1 MQVFAPISKCTVHVE
16 NFDIPADCYW
26 CLKGCGSV
34 DLWQQRQ
41 KLTKTCP
48 LKYDEDSST
57 FDVCDNHSK
66 ILSDSNIDDDISSD
80 DNAFED
86 IEYVEAS
93 LPDPEIVRLE
103 EENVVYH
110 EEEESDNSLSDNFSP
125 EFETF
130 CDHTEET
137 RSGSIITHAN
147 NSLPEYDS
155 FCFEI
160 EPDQEILTSAVKNDI
175 SDNST
180 NDPLLDEVDLFLA
193 SNNSIPLGIEN
204 FAYDSEGDI
213 RFLEDLLIDDSI
225 PFPVNE
231 SFDYEDDPSFLGP
244 LPEPPDAK
252 FDFELDA
259 GEEISVVMNDN
270 EELECLDPR
279 DEIDVKDDDYFPF
292 IFIIRIFLPYLIY
305 PKVFSLL
312 LSAESEDIIFD
323 PCISV

>member
-1 MQVFAPISKCTVHVE
+1 MGYEHPNTT
-16 NFDIPADCYW
+16 
-26 CLKGCGSV
+26 
-34 DLWQQRQ
+34 
-41 KLTKTCP
+41 TKTESDEIIKSGVEKLVPIPNEREVTSEDKRECDV
-48 LKYDEDSST
+48 LVCEDSST

-110 EEEESDNSLSDNFSP
+110 EEEE
-125 EFETF
+125 
-130 CDHTEET
+130 
-137 RSGSIITHAN
+137 
-147 NSLPEYDS
+147 
-155 FCFEI
+155 I

-204 FAYDSEGDI
+204 FAYDSKGDI
-213 RFLEDLLIDDSI
+213 RFLKDLLIYDSI

-231 SFDYEDDPSFLGP
+231 SFDYKDDPSFSGP
-244 LPEPPDAK
+244 PPEPPDAK

-270 EELECLDPR
+270 DELECLDPR
-279 DEIDVKDDDYFPF
+279 DEIDVKDDNYFPF
-292 IFIIRIFLPYLIY
+292 IFVIRIFLPYLIY

-312 LSAESEDIIFD
+312 LSAESEDTIFD
-323 PCISV
+323 PGISV

>member
-1 MQVFAPISKCTVHVE
+1 MGYEHPNTTPKTESDEIINSGVE
-16 NFDIPADCYW
+16 
-26 CLKGCGSV
+26 
-34 DLWQQRQ
+34 
-41 KLTKTCP
+41 KLVPSPNECEVTSEDKRECDV
-48 LKYDEDSST
+48 LICEDSST
-57 FDVCDNHSK
+57 FDVCDDHFK

-110 EEEESDNSLSDNFSP
+110 EEEEVDLEDIFQIQDIVLHEKLLRINRLIAKIECLNDNPIPDCVLNSSASIPISEESNNSLSDNFSP

-137 RSGSIITHAN
+137 RSGSIITH
-147 NSLPEYDS
+147 
-155 FCFEI
+155 
-160 EPDQEILTSAVKNDI
+160 

-180 NDPLLDEVDLFLA
+180 NDPLLDEVDLFLT

-231 SFDYEDDPSFLGP
+231 SFDYEDDPLLKGQGSPGRNKTPGPWSTRIPMWQLFKGLG
-244 LPEPPDAK
+244 
-252 FDFELDA
+252 
-259 GEEISVVMNDN
+259 
-270 EELECLDPR
+270 
-279 DEIDVKDDDYFPF
+279 
-292 IFIIRIFLPYLIY
+292 
-305 PKVFSLL
+305 
-312 LSAESEDIIFD
+312 
-323 PCISV
+323 